1 MFNSPIWFRFFKV
14 LRDLTILLLMKA
26 LFYWAFTWFPVVD
39 WLNWL
44 LSLMQGIPL
53 SFRGD
58 GSGASSS
65 KQPQLDLNNVPTAD
79 AEPELAPPSDQR
91 ALEDENRRL
100 REENEALK
108 KLVEEELDRVKAVLT
123 EAEQKMERAQ
133 ELDRIRDQERAVAGQ
148 NLNEEYYRKKK
159 KYIHENDRL
168 KFRINEKQYEED
180 RQRFR
185 RN

>member
-1 MFNSPIWFRFFKV
+1 M
-14 LRDLTILLLMKA
+14 
-26 LFYWAFTWFPVVD
+26 
-39 WLNWL
+39 
-44 LSLMQGIPL
+44 
-53 SFRGD
+53 
-58 GSGASSS
+58 
-65 KQPQLDLNNVPTAD
+65 DLNNVPTAD